1 MIHKSTIPTLTQKY
15 NDLHTLVKAS
25 YTDKQERED
34 VWQSIRKILLNPYDN
49 SIHASTMELFEGM
62 IELGSPIGH
71 KDIYQQNGNGAFPTQ
86 IILPMI
92 ERKEIDRP
100 WCCFK
105 TGDDANGEF
114 FRVIFRRIQHPA

>member
-1 MIHKSTIPTLTQKY
+1 MNRKSTIPTLTQKY
-15 NDLHTLVKAS
+15 NDLHALVIRS
-25 YTDKQERED
+25 YADKQERED

-49 SIHASTMELFEGM
+49 SIHESTMELFEGM
-62 IELGSPIGH
+62 IELGTPIGH
-71 KDIYQQNGNGAFPTQ
+71 KDIYLQNGNGAFPTQ
-86 IILPMI
+86 IILPMV

-114 FRVIFRRIQHPA
+114 FRVIFRRIQRPA

>member
-1 MIHKSTIPTLTQKY
+1 MNRKSTIPTLTQKY

-25 YTDKQERED
+25 YADKQERED
-34 VWQSIRKILLNPYDN
+34 VWQSIRKILINPDDN

-62 IELGSPIGH
+62 IELGTPIGH

-86 IILPMI
+86 IILPMV

-100 WCCFK
+100 WCNFVTRYTPDGEYNRLIFRKK
-105 TGDDANGEF
+105 TG
-114 FRVIFRRIQHPA
+114 